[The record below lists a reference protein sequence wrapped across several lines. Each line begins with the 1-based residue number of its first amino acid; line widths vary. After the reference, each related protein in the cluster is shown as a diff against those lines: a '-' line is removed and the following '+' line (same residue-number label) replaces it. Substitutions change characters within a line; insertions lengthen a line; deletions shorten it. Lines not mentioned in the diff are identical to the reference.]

1 MRLTHLTSQD
11 YVVSHWSGGKT
22 IQVAI
27 APKGA
32 VYADRDFLWRVS
44 SATADLDESDY
55 TPLPDYQRWLSV
67 FDQPI
72 RLQHDGGEI
81 ITLAPYGIH
90 CFDGGAATHSWG
102 RCVDFNLM
110 LRKGKAEGDLQALS
124 VTGES
129 LSLSAQGADTLL
141 LYCGEGSGSVYANGE
156 TVELKAEE
164 ALLIE
169 DPMEEGIALTGEGR
183 FMLARMEG

>member
-72 RLQHDGGEI
+72 RLQHDG
-81 ITLAPYGIH
+81 
-90 CFDGGAATHSWG
+90 AATHSWG

-141 LYCGEGSGSVYANGE
+141 LYCSEGSGSVYANGE

-183 FMLARMEG
+183 FMLARMKG

>member
-1 MRLTHLTSQD
+1 MRLTHLTSRD

-81 ITLAPYGIH
+81 ITLDPYGIH

-183 FMLARMEG
+183 FMLARMKG

>member
-1 MRLTHLTSQD
+1 MRLTHLTSAD

-55 TPLPDYQRWLSV
+55 TPLPDYERWLSV
-67 FDQPI
+67 FDRPI
-72 RLQHDGGEI
+72 RLRHDGGEV
-81 ITLAPYGIH
+81 ITLNPYGLH
-90 CFDGGAATHSWG
+90 RFDGGADTHSWG

-110 LRKGKAEGDLQALS
+110 LRKGKAEGSIQAVLLS
-124 VTGES
+124 GEQT
-129 LSLSAQGADTLL
+129 LDAQNADTML
-141 LYCGEGSGSVYANGE
+141 LYCAEGSGTAGE
-156 TVELKAEE
+156 IALKAGE
-164 ALLIE
+164 AVLAQDVKE
-169 DPMEEGIALTGEGR
+169 ATLTVTGSGK
-183 FMLARMEG
+183 FMLARMKG

>member
-1 MRLTHLTSQD
+1 MRLTHLTSAD

-67 FDQPI
+67 FDRPI

-81 ITLAPYGIH
+81 ITLNPYEIH

-110 LRKGKAEGDLQALS
+110 LRKGRAEGSLQALS

-129 LSLSAQGADTLL
+129 LNLIAQGADTLL

-164 ALLIE
+164 GLLIE
-169 DPMEEGIALTGEGR
+169 DPKDKGIALTGEGR
-183 FMLARMEG
+183 FMLARMKG

>member
-81 ITLAPYGIH
+81 ITLDPYGIH

-141 LYCGEGSGSVYANGE
+141 LYCSEGSGSVYANGE

-169 DPMEEGIALTGEGR
+169 DAMEEGIALTGEGR
-183 FMLARMEG
+183 FMLARMKG

>member
-1 MRLTHLTSQD
+1 
-11 YVVSHWSGGKT
+11 
-22 IQVAI
+22 
-27 APKGA
+27 
-32 VYADRDFLWRVS
+32 
-44 SATADLDESDY
+44 
-55 TPLPDYQRWLSV
+55 
-67 FDQPI
+67 
-72 RLQHDGGEI
+72 
-81 ITLAPYGIH
+81 
-90 CFDGGAATHSWG
+90 
-102 RCVDFNLM
+102 M

-183 FMLARMEG
+183 FMLARMKG